1 MHELQHLPQTAS
13 PATHELQTLRM
24 QTLANTHLQT
34 LRKKVRDAERRGRAG
49 RRRGRGQN
57 RRNAVKPSKTLGKH
71 SVLSLGLLFPERSLL
86 LPPLCLL

>member
-13 PATHELQTLRM
+13 PATHELQTLHKK
-24 QTLANTHLQT
+24 TLQT
-34 LRKKVRDAERRGRAG
+34 LQTRRGPRHGRAG
-49 RRRGRGQN
+49 AGGRGQN
-57 RRNAVKPSKTLGKH
+57 RRNAVKRSKTLGKH

>member
-24 QTLANTHLQT
+24 QTLANSLLQT
-34 LRKKVRDAERRGRAG
+34 LRKKVRDADAQGAG
-49 RRRGRGQN
+49 GRGQN
-57 RRNAVKPSKTLGKH
+57 RRNAVKRSKTLGKH